1 MIVLKIIGWVL
12 LSLLALIVLALSVRV
27 HVMAEYSRENT
38 SLAVRWLFLKIPLYP
53 TKKKPGGKPKK
64 EKKQRMH
71 GILTRN
77 LTGRWMR
84 LTEAPPKEE
93 GGKKK
98 ENLLTA
104 FYNAEG
110 FEGVL
115 TLLKKTCSYLKTF
128 FGNLLY
134 GVVVDEFYLD
144 LRCTRSD
151 AADTAV
157 FYGEVCAAV
166 FPLLGA
172 LAARLRLK
180 KYDVNIYPDYIARFS
195 DASFILRFHI
205 VPIYFIGVTLAVA
218 LKMGFGVLLKI
229 LLPKKTKH
237 KAQAVEIINTEEETA
252 AS

>member
-64 EKKQRMH
+64 EKKPNPEYEH
-71 GILTRN
+71 SPETPES
-77 LTGRWMR
+77 T
-84 LTEAPPKEE
+84 PKEE